1 MTYLN
6 INNVIINNMS
16 LISKSDHKHSF
27 ERGFTLIELLV
38 VIAIIGI
45 LASVVLASLNSARI
59 KGQIA
64 SIKSNL
70 KNMIP
75 QAELAY
81 DVPGNYST
89 VCTTD
94 TKIADMITSITN
106 AGGTAKCYSYD
117 NTRWGAAARLNLD
130 PTQNFAVDS
139 MGVVTFDASY
149 GPDPS
154 MIWGDANTFCT
165 SKNGRL
171 PSIEELEALA
181 NATYVASGNTT
192 YIPPTFLGTYWSS
205 TTVPSN
211 SALAYKEIFST
222 GVVGSNDK
230 VTTGAYVRCV
240 H

>member
-1 MTYLN
+1 
-6 INNVIINNMS
+6 MS

-106 AGGTAKCYSYD
+106 AGGTAKCYV
-117 NTRWGAAARLNLD
+117 TVMIILVGELLLN
-130 PTQNFAVDS
+130 
-139 MGVVTFDASY
+139 
-149 GPDPS
+149 
-154 MIWGDANTFCT
+154 
-165 SKNGRL
+165 
-171 PSIEELEALA
+171 
-181 NATYVASGNTT
+181 
-192 YIPPTFLGTYWSS
+192 
-205 TTVPSN
+205 
-211 SALAYKEIFST
+211 
-222 GVVGSNDK
+222 
-230 VTTGAYVRCV
+230 
-240 H
+240 